1 MGKKEQIGKLF
12 NFLKIKGHLENPWG
26 MNKNL
31 SVALFRG
38 IASGRCS
45 RRSQGNLGLLHE
57 AMGEGG
63 RKEDGKLKQETR
75 GGQSART

>member
-1 MGKKEQIGKLF
+1 MGKKEQTGKLS
-12 NFLKIKGHLENPWG
+12 NFLKIKGHLENSWG

-38 IASGRCS
+38 IVSGRRS
-45 RRSQGNLGLLHE
+45 RRSQGDLGLLHE
-57 AMGEGG
+57 VMGEGG
-63 RKEDGKLKQETR
+63 RKEDGELKQETR

>member
-1 MGKKEQIGKLF
+1 
-12 NFLKIKGHLENPWG
+12 

-38 IASGRCS
+38 IVSGRRS
-45 RRSQGNLGLLHE
+45 RRSQGDLGLLHE
-57 AMGEGG
+57 VMGEGG
-63 RKEDGKLKQETR
+63 RKEDGELKQETR

>member
-1 MGKKEQIGKLF
+1 MGKEEQIGKLF
-12 NFLKIKGHLENPWG
+12 NFLKIKGHLKDPWG

-38 IASGRCS
+38 IASGRRS
-45 RRSQGNLGLLHE
+45 RRSQGDLGLLHK

-63 RKEDGKLKQETR
+63 RKDDELKQETR